1 MIEPDASPQ
10 TRCADAGRSCSC
22 GAVETMEARALR
34 RLAAL
39 EALADMGGDLAR
51 LVHRQAHERADAE
64 TRGAAPGGPDLGL
77 VFARIARAVRQTW
90 ALHDRFDRERQA
102 REDESEA
109 QRAAR
114 VTADIEKRSSAQ
126 ADMRLRGAIRMNTVR
141 EALEGVLDAR
151 VEAEVGADDPVP
163 DELNDLYEAL
173 DERLTDPKDK
183 DDFADLPISQLIA
196 RVCRDLGVV
205 PDWNLWADEEWAHEE
220 TEARTPGSPYAAPGY
235 EAAWPEAAVGETH
248 SPPRPPTKME
258 SG

>member
-1 MIEPDASPQ
+1 M
-10 TRCADAGRSCSC
+10 ADR
-22 GAVETMEARALR
+22 TLR

-109 QRAAR
+109 RRAAR
-114 VTADIEKRSSAQ
+114 VA
-126 ADMRLRGAIRMNTVR
+126 ADMEKKASARADMSLRGAISMNTVR
-141 EALEGVLDAR
+141 EALETVLDAR
-151 VEAEVGADDPVP
+151 VDAEVGEDEAVP
-163 DELNDLYEAL
+163 DELHGLYDAL

-196 RVCRDLGVV
+196 RVCKDLGII
-205 PDWNLWADEEWAHEE
+205 PDWNLWAGEDWAIEEA
-220 TEARTPGSPYAAPGY
+220 EARMPGSPYAAPHY
-235 EAAWPEAAVGETH
+235 EAAWPEEAGGGETNWPA
-248 SPPRPPTKME
+248 PPQTKMG